1 MYVQAPTSSTHPLVE
16 GTHMDRKLGLTVR
29 ATAAGLLASA
39 SLMALPSAAHAA
51 TYTISAIQG
60 TTRISPY
67 NGSTV
72 TTTGIVTAIRSTGS
86 SRGFWI
92 QSASGDG
99 NAATSDAIFV
109 YTGSSTPNTAVGN
122 SITITGRVSEY
133 IPGGTSSGNQSLTEL
148 GSASWSTNS
157 TGNALPAAVTISDAT
172 VPATYTRT
180 NNGGSINSFT
190 LDPTAYALDYYE
202 SLEGMRVSVGST
214 PVVGPTNAY
223 NEMWVNVK
231 PAQLNSVRGGSLY
244 SSYNSQNSGRLQIT
258 TLLSSAFPTATVGD
272 TISFATG
279 VLDYSAYGGYSLNAT
294 SVGTLT
300 SGGVGKETTA
310 AQSAGQLS
318 VATYNVENLDPTDP
332 ASKFSALAQ
341 GIVNNL
347 KSPDI
352 VALEEVQD
360 NDGPADNGVVSATT
374 TLSMLTSAI
383 RTAGGPAYSYTQ
395 INPRNDTDGGEPG
408 GNIRQVL
415 LYNPAR
421 VGFTAR
427 GNATATTA
435 NSVTS
440 VGGVA
445 QLTYNPGRIAPA
457 NSAWS
462 ASRKPLA
469 AEFTFGGQKYFVIAN
484 HFVSKGGDYAL
495 HSQYQP
501 PTRSSETQRGSQG
514 SVENSFVDSIL
525 AAQSD
530 AHVIVL
536 GDLNDFPF
544 STAVSNLEGGVLTDL
559 VDTLPASEQ
568 YTYVYDGNSQVL
580 DHTLVSS
587 SITSHD
593 YDIVHI
599 NSEFSDQ
606 TSDHDPQVVRIT
618 P

>member
-1 MYVQAPTSSTHPLVE
+1 
-16 GTHMDRKLGLTVR
+16 MDRKLGLTVR
-29 ATAAGLLASA
+29 AAAAGLLASA

-86 SRGFWI
+86 SHGFWI

-109 YTGSSTPNTAVGN
+109 YTGSGTPNTAVGN
-122 SITITGRVSEY
+122 SITITGRVFEY
-133 IPGGTSSGNQSLTEL
+133 IPGGASSGNQSLTEL
-148 GSASWSTNS
+148 GSASWSTDS

-180 NNGGSINSFT
+180 DNGGSINSFT
-190 LDPTAYALDYYE
+190 LDPAAYALDYYE

-223 NEMWVNVK
+223 DEMWVNVK
-231 PAQLNSVRGGSLY
+231 PSQVNSARGGSLY
-244 SSYNSQNSGRLQIT
+244 SSYSSQNSGRLQIT

-272 TISFATG
+272 TISGATG

-294 SVGTLT
+294 SLGTLT

-310 AQSAGQLS
+310 AQSPGQLS

-332 ASKFSALAQ
+332 ASKFTALAQ

-360 NDGPADNGVVSATT
+360 NDGPADDGVVSAST

-383 RTAGGPAYSYTQ
+383 STAGGPAYSYTQ

-415 LYNPAR
+415 LYNSAR

-445 QLTYNPGRIAPA
+445 QLTYNPGRIAPT

-484 HFVSKGGDYAL
+484 HFVSKGGDDAL
-495 HSQYQP
+495 HGQYQP
-501 PTRSSETQRGSQG
+501 PARPSETQRGSQG

-587 SITSHD
+587 SITSYD

>member
-1 MYVQAPTSSTHPLVE
+1 
-16 GTHMDRKLGLTVR
+16 MDRKLGLAAR

-72 TTTGIVTAIRSTGS
+72 TTTGIVTAIRSAGS
-86 SRGFWI
+86 SHGFWI
-92 QSASGDG
+92 QSVGGDG

-109 YTGSSTPNTAVGN
+109 YTGSGTPNTAVGN
-122 SITITGRVSEY
+122 SITVTGRVSEY
-133 IPGGTSSGNQSLTEL
+133 YPDSSGGSQSLTEL
-148 GSASWSTNS
+148 GSASWTTNS

-190 LDPTAYALDYYE
+190 LAPTTYALDYYE
-202 SLEGMRVSVGST
+202 SLEGMRVSVGNS
-214 PVVGPTNAY
+214 PVVGPANAY

-231 PAQLNSVRGGSLY
+231 PSQVNSARGGSLY
-244 SSYNSQNSGRLQIT
+244 SSYSSQNSGRLQIT
-258 TLLSSAFPTATVGD
+258 TLLSSAFPKGTVGD
-272 TISFATG
+272 TISGATG

-294 SVGTLT
+294 SLGTLT
-300 SGGVGKETTA
+300 SGGVAKETTA
-310 AQSAGQLS
+310 DQSPGQLS

-332 ASKFSALAQ
+332 ASKFTALAQ

-360 NDGPADNGVVSATT
+360 NDGPADDGVVSAST
-374 TLSMLTSAI
+374 TLSTLISAI
-383 RTAGGPAYSYTQ
+383 RTAGGPTYSYTQ
-395 INPRNDTDGGEPG
+395 INPRNDADGGEPG

-415 LYNPAR
+415 LYNSAR

-427 GNATATTA
+427 GSATATTA

-484 HFVSKGGDYAL
+484 HFVSKGGDYSL

-501 PTRSSETQRGSQG
+501 PARSSETQRGSQA

-536 GDLNDFPF
+536 GDLNDFQF

-559 VDTLPASEQ
+559 VDTLPASQQ

-587 SITSHD
+587 SITSYD

-599 NSEFSDQ
+599 NSEFPDQ

>member
-1 MYVQAPTSSTHPLVE
+1 
-16 GTHMDRKLGLTVR
+16 MDRKLGLGAR

-39 SLMALPSAAHAA
+39 TLIALPTVAHAA
-51 TYTISAIQG
+51 THTISEIQG

-92 QSASGDG
+92 QSVTGDG

-109 YTGSSTPNTAVGN
+109 YRGTGSINTAVGN
-122 SITITGRVSEY
+122 KVTVTGRVSEY
-133 IPGGTSSGNQSLTEL
+133 YPDSAGGTQSLTEL
-148 GSASWSTNS
+148 TSASWTTNS
-157 TGNALPAAVTISDAT
+157 TGNALPSPATISDAT
-172 VPATYTRT
+172 VPAAYTRT
-180 NNGGSINSFT
+180 NNGGSINSFP
-190 LDPTAYALDYYE
+190 LDPATYALDYYE
-202 SLEGMRVSVGST
+202 SLEGMRVAIGST
-214 PVVGPTNAY
+214 PVIAPTNTY
-223 NEMWVNVK
+223 DETWVNVK
-231 PAQLNSVRGGSLY
+231 PAQVNSARGGSLY
-244 SSYNSQNSGRLQIT
+244 SSYGSQNSGRLEIT
-258 TLLSSAFPTATVGD
+258 SLLSTAFPKAAVGD
-272 TISFATG
+272 TFASATG
-279 VLDYSAYGGYSLNAT
+279 VLDYSEFGGYTLAAT
-294 SVGTLT
+294 SLGALT
-300 SGGVGKETTA
+300 PGGVDKETTA
-310 AQSAGQLS
+310 AQSPGQLS

-332 ASKFSALAQ
+332 AAKFTALAQ

-347 KSPDI
+347 QSPDI

-360 NDGPADNGVVSATT
+360 NDGPADNGTVSATT
-374 TLSMLTSAI
+374 TMSTLISAI

-395 INPRNDTDGGEPG
+395 INPQNDTDGGEPG
-408 GNIRQVL
+408 GNIRQVF

-440 VGGVA
+440 IGGVA

-457 NSAWS
+457 DSAWS
-462 ASRKPLA
+462 SSRKPLA

-484 HFVSKGGDYAL
+484 HFVSKGGDQPL

-501 PTRSSETQRGSQG
+501 PARSSETQRNSQG

-525 AAQSD
+525 AAQPD
-530 AHVIVL
+530 AHVIAL

-544 STAVSNLEGGVLTDL
+544 STAVANLEGGVLTDL
-559 VDTLPASEQ
+559 VDTLAAAQQ

-580 DHTLVSS
+580 DHTLVSA
-587 SITSHD
+587 SITNVD

-606 TSDHDPQVVRIT
+606 TSDHDPQVARIT